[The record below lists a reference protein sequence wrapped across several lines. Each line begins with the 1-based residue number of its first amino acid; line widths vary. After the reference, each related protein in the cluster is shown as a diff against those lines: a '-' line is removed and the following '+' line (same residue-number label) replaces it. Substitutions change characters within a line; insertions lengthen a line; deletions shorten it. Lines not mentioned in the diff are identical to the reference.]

1 MGGNESGSNSVSE
14 LRTDQQRLWDA
25 HMEMAVFGAT
35 PKGGMGRL
43 ALTDDDKKARDL
55 FVQWS
60 KEAGCEVRVD
70 VVGNIFARRL
80 GTCPTAAPVMTGSH
94 LDTQPLGGRFDGILG
109 VLSGLE
115 VVRTFNDTGV
125 QHERPI
131 DVVCWTDE
139 EGSRF
144 GAGCVGSNAFI
155 GKRSVV
161 DTLAMLDA
169 VGNSIG
175 DELQRIGYAGSE
187 EVGGFEIDSFFEVHI
202 EQGPILESA
211 GLQIGAVEGAQAST
225 GYMVTVTGEEGHAGT
240 LPMIMRKDAMHGAAR
255 MIDAVDDVAFDFDP
269 HPVITVGHL
278 RVRPNSRNTIPGQV
292 IFSIDS
298 RHPDNDILAGAGQM
312 MKTACEVIAN
322 ERGLGLDIQQTSHR
336 DAVTFDPACVQG
348 VRDASDLIGI
358 PCMDIFSGA
367 GHDAINL
374 SHVCPSGM
382 IFIPCED
389 GISHNELE
397 NARPED
403 LTAGT
408 DVLMHAL
415 LQRAGRV

>member
-1 MGGNESGSNSVSE
+1 MSE
-14 LRTDQQRLWDA
+14 LRTNKQRLWDA

-43 ALTDDDKKARDL
+43 ALTNDDKKARDL
-55 FVQWS
+55 FVDWS
-60 KEAGCEVRVD
+60 KQAGCDVRID
-70 VVGNIFARRL
+70 AVGNIFARRK
-80 GTCPTAAPVMTGSH
+80 GTDPAAAPVMTGSH

-109 VLSGLE
+109 VLAGLE
-115 VVRTFNDTGV
+115 IVRTLNDADV
-125 QHERPI
+125 RHEKPI
-131 DVVCWTDE
+131 DVVNWTDE

-144 GAGCVGSNAFI
+144 GAGCVGSNAFA

-161 DTLAMLDA
+161 ETLAMADA
-169 VGNSIG
+169 DGRTVG
-175 DELQRIGYAGSE
+175 DELQRIGYAGTNT
-187 EVGGFEIDSFFEVHI
+187 VGGFSVDSFFEIHI
-202 EQGPILESA
+202 EQGPILEKE
-211 GLQIGAVEGAQAST
+211 GLQIGVVEGAQAST

-240 LPMIMRKDAMHGAAR
+240 LPMVLRKDAMHGAAA
-255 MIDAVDDVAFDFDP
+255 MIDRLVKVAFDFEP

-298 RHPDNDILAGAGQM
+298 RHPNDETLAAAGQDM
-312 MKTACEVIAN
+312 QAICQEVAVA
-322 ERGLGLDIQQTSHR
+322 RGLDVDIAQTSHR
-336 DAVTFDPACVQG
+336 DAVDFDPACVSA
-348 VRDASDLIGI
+348 VRVASEKLGL
-358 PCMDIFSGA
+358 PCMDMFSGA
-367 GHDAINL
+367 GHDAINMA
-374 SHVCPSGM
+374 HVCPSGM

-408 DVLMHAL
+408 DVLMHVL
-415 LQRAGRV
+415 LERARQV

>member
-1 MGGNESGSNSVSE
+1 
-14 LRTDQQRLWDA
+14 
-25 HMEMAVFGAT
+25 
-35 PKGGMGRL
+35 
-43 ALTDDDKKARDL
+43 
-55 FVQWS
+55 
-60 KEAGCEVRVD
+60 
-70 VVGNIFARRL
+70 
-80 GTCPTAAPVMTGSH
+80 VMTGSH

-115 VVRTFNDTGV
+115 VVRTFNDRGV

-255 MIDAVDDVAFDFDP
+255 MIDAVDNVAFDFDP

-298 RHPDNDILAGAGQM
+298 RHPDNDVLAGAGRM

-322 ERGLGLDIQQTSHR
+322 ERGLGLDIEQTSHR
-336 DAVTFDPACVQG
+336 DAITFDPACVQG

-358 PCMDIFSGA
+358 PSMDIFSGA

-415 LQRAGRV
+415 LQRAGGV